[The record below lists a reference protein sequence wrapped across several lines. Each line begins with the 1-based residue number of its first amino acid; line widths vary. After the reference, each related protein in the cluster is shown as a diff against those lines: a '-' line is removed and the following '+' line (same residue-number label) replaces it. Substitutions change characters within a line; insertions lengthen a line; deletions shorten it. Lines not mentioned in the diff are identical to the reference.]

1 MTADVGYVLDNTWE
15 NELDRL
21 RSLESVWDPGTISR
35 LTALEVGAGWR
46 CLELGAG
53 GGSITRWLCD
63 QVGPTGVVTAVDLEP
78 KFVEAD
84 PRDNLDI
91 HRRDIVAQGVPGE
104 GYDLIHTR
112 FLLMHLPNRN
122 QLVADLVG
130 RLRPGGTILLEE
142 CDFHP
147 VATADSALYREVWIE
162 ACAAGAE
169 TGGDWSFGRDLPTL
183 LTAAGAV
190 GVRALVEGTIFA
202 GGDPMAQVTAMTWEQ
217 MAPRLLERGLSA
229 DRLAAAI
236 AELSD
241 PTLWFPSCGTVAASG
256 QRPAVVGSRRPELR
270 TRS

>member
-1 MTADVGYVLDNTWE
+1 MTADGVAYVLDNTWE

-21 RSLESVWDPGTISR
+21 RLLESAWDPGTISR
-35 LTALEVGAGWR
+35 LSALGVGAGWR

-63 QVGPTGVVTAVDLEP
+63 RVGPTGVVTAVDLEP

-84 PRDNLDI
+84 PRDNLEI

-112 FLLMHLPNRN
+112 FLLMHLPDRDR
-122 QLVADLVG
+122 LVADLVS

-147 VATADSALYREVWIE
+147 VSVADSSLYTEVWDI
-162 ACAAGAE
+162 ALALGAA
-169 TGGDWSFGRDLPTL
+169 TGGDWSFGRRLPEV
-183 LTAAGAV
+183 LTAAGAI
-190 GVRALVEGTIFA
+190 GVTAVTEGLIFA
-202 GGDPMAQVTAMTWEQ
+202 GGDAMAGVTAMTWEQ
-217 MAPRLLERGLSA
+217 MTPQLLAAGCPA

-241 PTLWFPSCGTVAASG
+241 PDLWFPSCASVAVSAR
-256 QRPAVVGSRRPELR
+256 RPAVQGFDS
-270 TRS
+270 